1 MYKGVFGRKDRLV
14 REKRHDV
21 YRVDKKLREPSA
33 CRECGA
39 VFTDGRWSWGDP
51 AETTTTTTCPS
62 CQRIADNVPAGI
74 LKLSGSFLADHR
86 SEIVGLIHNVEAL
99 EKGEH
104 PLERIMAIS
113 EVPGGLEITTTGVH
127 VARRI
132 GDALGRSYQ
141 GDLNFTYG
149 DGEKSI
155 KVSWSRDV
163 VAAAR

>member
-1 MYKGVFGRKDRLV
+1 
-14 REKRHDV
+14 
-21 YRVDKKLREPSA
+21 
-33 CRECGA
+33 
-39 VFTDGRWSWGDP
+39 
-51 AETTTTTTCPS
+51 
-62 CQRIADNVPAGI
+62 
-74 LKLSGSFLADHR
+74 
-86 SEIVGLIHNVEAL
+86 
-99 EKGEH
+99 
-104 PLERIMAIS
+104 MAIS

-149 DGEKSI
+149 AGEKSI